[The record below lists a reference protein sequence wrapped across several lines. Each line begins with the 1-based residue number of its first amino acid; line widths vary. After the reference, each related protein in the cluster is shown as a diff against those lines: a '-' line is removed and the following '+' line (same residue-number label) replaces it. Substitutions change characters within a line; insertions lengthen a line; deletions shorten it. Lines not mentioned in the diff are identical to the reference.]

1 MKSGRLYTG
10 DFKRN
15 TKRKII
21 AGLLVVF
28 PIFITYIVIKFLF
41 GLIGG
46 LLSPV
51 VKESFILLGVSLRN
65 SKVDEFV
72 TTSVAFVITFAALYF
87 IGAVATNFFGKLII
101 GFFEAIL
108 NKTPIIKNIY
118 TSSKKMIEIISIPG
132 RKAFK
137 RVVIVEYPRVGMK
150 VFAFVTG
157 NVKIKDGTELTSVFI
172 PTVPNPTSGFLI
184 YLPDEDIVETD
195 LTIEEG
201 MKLIVSGGILVP
213 AQLEFY
219 KNTLTSETQK
229 E

>member
-10 DFKRN
+10 DFKKN

>member
-137 RVVIVEYPRVGMK
+137 RVVIVEYPRVGM
-150 VFAFVTG
+150 
-157 NVKIKDGTELTSVFI
+157 
-172 PTVPNPTSGFLI
+172 
-184 YLPDEDIVETD
+184 
-195 LTIEEG
+195 
-201 MKLIVSGGILVP
+201 
-213 AQLEFY
+213 
-219 KNTLTSETQK
+219 
-229 E
+229 

>member
-10 DFKRN
+10 DFKKN

-184 YLPDEDIVETD
+184 YLPDEDVVETD

-219 KNTLTSETQK
+219 KNTLTSETLK